1 MPDAGKL
8 LSIGMITIDHVEKTY
23 GLLPVLKDVSFSIGL
38 SQKVAL
44 IGNNGSGKST
54 LLKIIAGQET
64 ADRGRIHVDP
74 GVRIGYIPQDIVF
87 SEDVTIENVL
97 RAVAGDHDGSFERRM
112 NLLLRGFDFDVRD
125 HEKKISTLSG
135 GQRRKLYLVR
145 TLLEG
150 ADLLLLDE
158 PTNDLDLP
166 AIIWLERL
174 LVASHVSAIIASH
187 DRSFLDHVAEKVI
200 EIDDVTH
207 VANVTGG
214 TYSDYLVVSQKKRE
228 RLRAEYC
235 EQQEE
240 IARLGKRATELKIA
254 SARGSAWEGRDNDKL
269 LRNFKRDR
277 AGRSGKRA
285 KAIEKRI
292 EQIEKIEKPFERK
305 PLELLLPKEGKRGNR
320 DIVLEDVV
328 AGYPDGFHMQPCSL
342 SIPFGRRLCFI
353 GRNGSGKSTFLQTVI
368 GKRPALE
375 GEVRIGSGVCFGHL
389 AQKHDALD
397 RDATPLQILQ
407 SRAGLTLEK
416 SFLLLDI
423 FGVDPK
429 RAHDPIRL
437 FSPGGRVRL
446 LFALFSALGVNA
458 LVLDEPTN
466 HLDLEALSALE
477 EALETFEGTV
487 ILVSHDRT
495 FIEHVR
501 LDAIFLFA
509 KDGTITSISDYRGYV
524 DAIERDAG
532 TLFSEM
538 RSVRF

>member
-1 MPDAGKL
+1 M
-8 LSIGMITIDHVEKTY
+8 IDHVEKTFD
-23 GLLPVLKDVSFSIGL
+23 LLPVLKDVSFSIGR
-38 SQKVAL
+38 SQKAAL

-74 GVRIGYIPQDIVF
+74 GVRIGYVPQDIVF
-87 SEDVTIENVL
+87 SEDATIEDAL
-97 RAVAGDHDGSFERRM
+97 RAATGDHDGSFERRM

-125 HEKKISTLSG
+125 HAKKISVLSG

-166 AIIWLERL
+166 AIIWLEHL
-174 LVASHVSAIIASH
+174 LAASDAAVIVASH
-187 DRSFLDHVAEKVI
+187 DRSFLDHVVQKIVEV
-200 EIDDVTH
+200 DDVTH
-207 VANVTGG
+207 AVRITGG
-214 TYSDYLVVSQKKRE
+214 TYSDYLIASEKKRE

-235 EQQEE
+235 EQREE

-269 LRNFKRDR
+269 LRDFKRDR

-305 PLELLLPKEGKRGNR
+305 PLELLLPKEGKHGNR
-320 DIVLEDVV
+320 DIILEEIV

-368 GKRPALE
+368 GKLPPLE

-389 AQKHDALD
+389 AQEHDALD

-407 SRAGLTLEK
+407 SRAGLVLEK

-423 FGVDPK
+423 FSIDPK

-446 LFALFSALGVNA
+446 LFALFSALGVNV

-495 FIEHVR
+495 FIERVR
-501 LDAIFLFA
+501 LDATSLFA
-509 KDGTITSISDYRGYV
+509 KDGTMTSVPDYRAYI
-524 DAIERDAG
+524 DAIERDAKV
-532 TLFSEM
+532 LFSEI

>member
-1 MPDAGKL
+1 ML
-8 LSIGMITIDHVEKTY
+8 TVDHIEKTY
-23 GLLPVLKDVSFSIGL
+23 GLLPVLKDVSFSIGR

-54 LLKIIAGQET
+54 ILRMIAGQE
-64 ADRGRIHVDP
+64 APDHGRIHLDP
-74 GVRIGYIPQDIVF
+74 GVRIGYVSQDIVF
-87 SEDVTIENVL
+87 SEDVTMEAFL
-97 RAVAGDHDGSFERRM
+97 RASIGEIDGSFERRV
-112 NLLLRGFDFDVRD
+112 NVLLNGFGFDRGDY
-125 HEKKISTLSG
+125 EKKIRTLSG
-135 GQRRKLYLVR
+135 GQRRKVSLIR

-166 AIIWLERL
+166 AIIWLEHL
-174 LVASHVSAIIASH
+174 LTASDAAVIVASH
-187 DRSFLDHVAEKVI
+187 DRSFLDHVVQKMI
-200 EIDDVTH
+200 EVDDVTH
-207 VANVTGG
+207 EVSIVGG
-214 TYSDYLVVSQKKRE
+214 KYSDYLIASEKKRA
-228 RLRAEYC
+228 RLQAEYL
-235 EQQEE
+235 EQQGE
-240 IARLGKRATELKIA
+240 IARLGKRATDLKIA

-269 LRNFKRDR
+269 LRDFKRDR

-320 DIVLEDVV
+320 DIVLEEIV
-328 AGYPDGFHMQPCSL
+328 AGYPGGFRMQPCSL

-353 GRNGSGKSTFLQTVI
+353 GRNGSGKSTFLQTMI
-368 GKRPALE
+368 GKLPPRG
-375 GEVRIGSGVCFGHL
+375 GEARIGSGVRFGHL
-389 AQKHDALD
+389 TQEHDALD
-397 RDATPLQILQ
+397 REATPLQILQ

-423 FGVDPK
+423 FGIDPK

-487 ILVSHDRT
+487 ILVSHDRA
-495 FIEHVR
+495 FIERVR
-501 LDAIFLFA
+501 LDAIFLFTE
-509 KDGTITSISDYRGYV
+509 DGGMQRIQDYREYV
-524 DAIERDAG
+524 DALDRDA
-532 TLFSEM
+532 TALFSQI

>member
-1 MPDAGKL
+1 ML
-8 LSIGMITIDHVEKTY
+8 TVDHVEKTY
-23 GLLPVLKDVSFSIGL
+23 GLLPVLKDVSFSIGR

-74 GVRIGYIPQDIVF
+74 GVRIGYVPQDIVF
-87 SEDVTIENVL
+87 SEDVTIEVFL
-97 RAVAGDHDGSFERRM
+97 HASASEIDGSFERRM
-112 NLLLRGFDFDVRD
+112 NVLLNGFGFDPSDR
-125 HEKKISTLSG
+125 EKNVSALSG
-135 GQRRKLYLVR
+135 GQRRKVRLVR

-150 ADLLLLDE
+150 ADILLLDE

-174 LVASHVSAIIASH
+174 LVASDASVIIASH
-187 DRSFLDHVAEKVI
+187 DRSFLDHVVQKII
-200 EIDDVTH
+200 EVDDVTH
-207 VANVTGG
+207 EVGIVGG
-214 TYSDYLVVSQKKRE
+214 KYSDYLIASEKKRE
-228 RLRAEYC
+228 RLHAEYC

-269 LRNFKRDR
+269 LRDFKRDR

-320 DIVLEDVV
+320 DIVLEDII
-328 AGYPDGFHMQPCSL
+328 AGYPGGFRMQSFSL

-353 GRNGSGKSTFLQTVI
+353 GRNGSGKSTFLQTMI

-375 GEVRIGSGVCFGHL
+375 GEVRIGPGVCFGHL
-389 AQKHDALD
+389 AQEHDALD
-397 RDATPLQILQ
+397 RDATPLQILE

-423 FGVDPK
+423 FGINPK

-495 FIEHVR
+495 FIERVR

-509 KDGTITSISDYRGYV
+509 KDGTMASVSDYREYV
-524 DAIERDAG
+524 NTIERDAEA
-532 TLFSEM
+532 LFSEM